1 MMTLETSPLKKW
13 QNELWASLNH
23 VIEDHSNLRLCLF
36 CFIPKGLAICQ
47 KRNKNGVER
56 REMIWF
62 YATGQPCARWTMI
75 LCYMMQITRQ
85 TNIILILTRK
95 ILISYKSY
103 QNVWNKNMRQ
113 NNLHKKKKFFF
124 LSIRLQYRQISLIWM
139 EVSFEIDIGVILE
152 SAIVEWAQVTH

>member
-1 MMTLETSPLKKW
+1 MVPLTSGKCNTIIGPIMMTLETSPLKKW

-124 LSIRLQYRQISLIWM
+124 FCQLDCNIGRSVW
-139 EVSFEIDIGVILE
+139 FEWKFHLK
-152 SAIVEWAQVTH
+152 